1 MKFITLLNTLVI
13 LTLTGCS
20 TSQEDLLSTNGETM
34 RDIWQ
39 KSSMQNSQLQLYRSQ
54 DNRLLDPVDYV
65 SPNEQRSYTRTAE
78 NEANNLFPRLPN
90 PDLIMFVYPHLSS
103 SAEQM
108 PIPGYSTIIPFYART
123 QYAQP
128 GERTRGL

>member
-1 MKFITLLNTLVI
+1 MKFITLFSAIVI
-13 LTLTGCS
+13 STLTGCS
-20 TSQEDLLSTNGETM
+20 TSQQDLLPTTGESM

-39 KSSMQNSQLQLYRSQ
+39 RGSGQDSQLQLYRSQ
-54 DNRLLDPVDYV
+54 DNRLIDPVNYV
-65 SPNEQRSYTRTAE
+65 SPNEQKSYTRTAE

-90 PDLIMFVYPHLSS
+90 PDLIMYVYPHLSS

-108 PIPGYSTIIPFYART
+108 PIPGYSTIIPFYGRT

>member
-1 MKFITLLNTLVI
+1 MKLKMLFAGVAL
-13 LTLTGCS
+13 LTLTACS
-20 TSQEDLLSTNGETM
+20 TSQEDLLPTNGETM

-39 KSSMQNSQLQLYRSQ
+39 RGSGQDSQLQLYRSQ
-54 DNRLLDPVDYV
+54 DNRLLDPVNYI
-65 SPNEQRSYTRTAE
+65 SPNEQKSYTRTAE
-78 NEANNLFPRLPN
+78 NEANSLFPRLPN
-90 PDLIMFVYPHLSS
+90 PDLIMYVYPHLTS

-108 PIPGYSTIIPFYART
+108 PIPGYSTIIPFYGRT